1 MPKLNQ
7 QAMRQRR
14 EHIVDAAIRQFAKQG
29 FGGSSVDAIC
39 AEAGISKGAFYTHFE
54 SKDAVMLELLARRG
68 AVYDA
73 IAASTL
79 AEFEEMFFDLMLR
92 GLSDVDSRLEVEA
105 VTIGASN
112 DAIKQALI
120 ANSERCKRRLS
131 EVIGELLADGKIE
144 MVDAVTPVEAASMLY
159 TYASGRLSLHVYET
173 ANKDREA
180 RRGLAITLAGLVRA
194 PG

>member
-14 EHIVDAAIRQFAKQG
+14 EHIVDAAMRQFAKQG

-68 AVYDA
+68 AVYDV

-120 ANSERCKRRLS
+120 ANSDRCERRLS

-144 MVDAVTPVEAASMLY
+144 MVDAVTPAEAASMLY

>member
-68 AVYDA
+68 AIYDA

-120 ANSERCKRRLS
+120 ANSERCERRLS

>member
-14 EHIVDAAIRQFAKQG
+14 EHIVDAAMRQFAKQG
-29 FGGSSVDAIC
+29 FGGCSVDAIC

-120 ANSERCKRRLS
+120 ANSERCERRLS

-144 MVDAVTPVEAASMLY
+144 MVDSVTPVEAASMLY

>member
-120 ANSERCKRRLS
+120 ANSERCERRLS

>member
-14 EHIVDAAIRQFAKQG
+14 EHIVDAAMRQFAKQG

-120 ANSERCKRRLS
+120 ANSERCERRLS

-144 MVDAVTPVEAASMLY
+144 MVDGVTPVEAASMLY

-173 ANKDREA
+173 SNKDREA

>member
-14 EHIVDAAIRQFAKQG
+14 EHIVDAAMRQFAKQG

-68 AVYDA
+68 AVYDV

-120 ANSERCKRRLS
+120 ANSDRCERRLS

-144 MVDAVTPVEAASMLY
+144 MVDAVTPAEAASMLY

-194 PG
+194 PE